1 MTRPQKHPKT
11 LLNTHKEK
19 KLIAEVIINSNV
31 KNLNKTFDYLV
42 PIDLENKISIGSR
55 VLVQFGNKKALEEA
69 FVVGFKDKSEFEAK
83 LKEIS
88 KVEDKLYLN
97 KEDVELAKWMAHRYF
112 CNVSD
117 CIKLMSPPGTLGKQ
131 IQNRVKEKTGKFVYL
146 KKEILE
152 IESEIEEGKIKN
164 PKQIRI
170 LRFLEENDGTHISD
184 LNLLTDTT
192 ISSIKTLEKN
202 GYIEIVEQVIERNP
216 FQNKEIK
223 RDKKLLLTEEQQNA
237 FQQISEKIQENAFD
251 EFLLYGVTG
260 SR

>member
-1 MTRPQKHPKT
+1 MV
-11 LLNTHKEK
+11 
-19 KLIAEVIINSNV
+19 AEVIINSIAR
-31 KNLNKTFDYLV
+31 D
-42 PIDLENKISIGSR
+42 
-55 VLVQFGNKKALEEA
+55 
-69 FVVGFKDKSEFEAK
+69 
-83 LKEIS
+83 
-88 KVEDKLYLN
+88 LN
-97 KEDVELAKWMAHRYF
+97 KEFHYIIPKELETKIKIGTKVLVPFSRVKTFEEGFVTGILEESSFAKKEIAQIEGEPLTEENILLAKLMAKRYF
-112 CNVSD
+112 CNISD

-170 LRFLEENDGTHISD
+170 LKFLEENDGTHISD

-237 FQQISEKIQENAFD
+237 FQQISKKIQENAFD

>member
-1 MTRPQKHPKT
+1 MV
-11 LLNTHKEK
+11 
-19 KLIAEVIINSNV
+19 AEVIINSIAR
-31 KNLNKTFDYLV
+31 D
-42 PIDLENKISIGSR
+42 
-55 VLVQFGNKKALEEA
+55 
-69 FVVGFKDKSEFEAK
+69 
-83 LKEIS
+83 
-88 KVEDKLYLN
+88 LN
-97 KEDVELAKWMAHRYF
+97 KEFHYIIPKELETKIKIGIKVLVPFSRVKTLEEGFVTGILEESSFAKKEIAQIEGEPLTEENILLAKLMAKRYF
-112 CNVSD
+112 CNISD

-152 IESEIEEGKIKN
+152 IESEIEDEKIKN

-192 ISSIKTLEKN
+192 ISSIKTLDKN
-202 GYIEIVEQVIERNP
+202 GYIEVVEQVIERNP

-223 RDKKLLLTEEQQNA
+223 RDKKLPLTDEQQKA
-237 FQQISEKIQENAFD
+237 FNQVKEKIKENHFD

>member
-1 MTRPQKHPKT
+1 MV
-11 LLNTHKEK
+11 
-19 KLIAEVIINSNV
+19 AEVIINSIAR
-31 KNLNKTFDYLV
+31 D
-42 PIDLENKISIGSR
+42 
-55 VLVQFGNKKALEEA
+55 
-69 FVVGFKDKSEFEAK
+69 
-83 LKEIS
+83 
-88 KVEDKLYLN
+88 LN
-97 KEDVELAKWMAHRYF
+97 KEFHYIIPKELETKIKIGTKVLVPFSRVKTFEEGFVTGILEESSFAKKEIAQIEGEPLTEENILLAKLMAKRYF
-112 CNVSD
+112 CNISD

-237 FQQISEKIQENAFD
+237 FQQISKKIQENAFD

>member
-1 MTRPQKHPKT
+1 MV
-11 LLNTHKEK
+11 
-19 KLIAEVIINSNV
+19 AEVIINSN
-31 KNLNKTFDYLV
+31 
-42 PIDLENKISIGSR
+42 
-55 VLVQFGNKKALEEA
+55 A
-69 FVVGFKDKSEFEAK
+69 KD
-83 LKEIS
+83 
-88 KVEDKLYLN
+88 LN
-97 KEDVELAKWMAHRYF
+97 KEFHYIIPKELETKIKIGTKVLVPFSRVKTFEEGFVTGILEESSFAKKEIAQIEGEPLTEENILLAKLMAKRYF
-112 CNVSD
+112 CNISD

-170 LRFLEENDGTHISD
+170 LKFLEENDGTHISD

-237 FQQISEKIQENAFD
+237 FQQISKKIQENAFD

>member
-1 MTRPQKHPKT
+1 MV
-11 LLNTHKEK
+11 
-19 KLIAEVIINSNV
+19 AEVIINSIAR
-31 KNLNKTFDYLV
+31 D
-42 PIDLENKISIGSR
+42 
-55 VLVQFGNKKALEEA
+55 
-69 FVVGFKDKSEFEAK
+69 
-83 LKEIS
+83 
-88 KVEDKLYLN
+88 LN
-97 KEDVELAKWMAHRYF
+97 KEFHYIIPKELETKIKIGTKVLVPFSRVKTLEEGFVTGILEESSFAKKEIAQIEGEPLTEENILLAKLMAKRYF
-112 CNVSD
+112 CNISD

-237 FQQISEKIQENAFD
+237 FQQISKKIQENAFD

>member
-1 MTRPQKHPKT
+1 MV
-11 LLNTHKEK
+11 
-19 KLIAEVIINSNV
+19 AEVIINS
-31 KNLNKTFDYLV
+31 
-42 PIDLENKISIGSR
+42 I
-55 VLVQFGNKKALEEA
+55 A
-69 FVVGFKDKSEFEAK
+69 KD
-83 LKEIS
+83 
-88 KVEDKLYLN
+88 LN
-97 KEDVELAKWMAHRYF
+97 KEFHYIIPKELETKIKIGTKVLVPFSRVKTFEEGFVTAILEESSFAKKEIAQIEGEPLTEENILLAKLMAKRYF
-112 CNVSD
+112 CNISD

-170 LRFLEENDGTHISD
+170 LKFLEENDGTHISD

-237 FQQISEKIQENAFD
+237 FQQISKKIQENAFD

>member
-1 MTRPQKHPKT
+1 MV
-11 LLNTHKEK
+11 
-19 KLIAEVIINSNV
+19 AEVIINSIAR
-31 KNLNKTFDYLV
+31 D
-42 PIDLENKISIGSR
+42 
-55 VLVQFGNKKALEEA
+55 
-69 FVVGFKDKSEFEAK
+69 
-83 LKEIS
+83 
-88 KVEDKLYLN
+88 LN
-97 KEDVELAKWMAHRYF
+97 KEFHYIIPKELETKIKIGIKVLVPFSRVKTLEEGFVTGILEESSFAKKEIAQIEGEPLTEENILLAKLMAKRYF
-112 CNVSD
+112 CNISD

-170 LRFLEENDGTHISD
+170 LRFLEENDGTHITD

-237 FQQISEKIQENAFD
+237 FQQISKKIQENAFD

>member
-1 MTRPQKHPKT
+1 MV
-11 LLNTHKEK
+11 
-19 KLIAEVIINSNV
+19 AEVIINS
-31 KNLNKTFDYLV
+31 
-42 PIDLENKISIGSR
+42 I
-55 VLVQFGNKKALEEA
+55 A
-69 FVVGFKDKSEFEAK
+69 KD
-83 LKEIS
+83 
-88 KVEDKLYLN
+88 LN
-97 KEDVELAKWMAHRYF
+97 KEFHYIIPKELETKIKIGTKVLVPFSRVKTLEEGFVTGILEESSFAKKEIAQIEGEPLTEENILLAKLMAKRYF
-112 CNVSD
+112 CNISD

-170 LRFLEENDGTHISD
+170 LKFLEENDGTHISD

-237 FQQISEKIQENAFD
+237 FQQISKKIQENAFD

>member
-1 MTRPQKHPKT
+1 M
-11 LLNTHKEK
+11 
-19 KLIAEVIINSNV
+19 
-31 KNLNKTFDYLV
+31 
-42 PIDLENKISIGSR
+42 
-55 VLVQFGNKKALEEA
+55 
-69 FVVGFKDKSEFEAK
+69 AK
-83 LKEIS
+83 
-88 KVEDKLYLN
+88 
-97 KEDVELAKWMAHRYF
+97 RYF
-112 CNVSD
+112 CNISD

-237 FQQISEKIQENAFD
+237 FQQISKKIQENAFD

>member
-1 MTRPQKHPKT
+1 MV
-11 LLNTHKEK
+11 
-19 KLIAEVIINSNV
+19 AEVIINS
-31 KNLNKTFDYLV
+31 
-42 PIDLENKISIGSR
+42 I
-55 VLVQFGNKKALEEA
+55 A
-69 FVVGFKDKSEFEAK
+69 KD
-83 LKEIS
+83 
-88 KVEDKLYLN
+88 LN
-97 KEDVELAKWMAHRYF
+97 KEFHYIIPKELETKIKIGTKVLVPFSRVKTFEEGFVTGILEESSFAKKEIAQIEGEPLTEENILLAKLMAKRYF
-112 CNVSD
+112 CNISD

-237 FQQISEKIQENAFD
+237 FQQISKKIQENAFD

>member
-1 MTRPQKHPKT
+1 MV
-11 LLNTHKEK
+11 
-19 KLIAEVIINSNV
+19 AEVIINSIARD
-31 KNLNKTFDYLV
+31 LNKEFHYIIPKELG
-42 PIDLENKISIGSR
+42 EKIRIGTR
-55 VLVQFGNKKALEEA
+55 VLVPFSRVKTLEEG
-69 FVVGFKDKSEFEAK
+69 FVTGILEESSFAKKEITQIEGEPLTEENISLAK
-83 LKEIS
+83 LM
-88 KVEDKLYLN
+88 
-97 KEDVELAKWMAHRYF
+97 AKRYF

-131 IQNRVKEKTGKFVYL
+131 MQNRVKEKTGKFVYL

-152 IESEIEEGKIKN
+152 IESEIEDENIKN

-192 ISSIKTLEKN
+192 ISSIKTLDKN
-202 GYIEIVEQVIERNP
+202 GYIEVVEQVIERNP

-223 RDKKLLLTEEQQNA
+223 RDKKLPLTDEQQKA
-237 FQQISEKIQENAFD
+237 FNQVKEKIKENHFD

>member
-1 MTRPQKHPKT
+1 MV
-11 LLNTHKEK
+11 
-19 KLIAEVIINSNV
+19 AEVIINSIA
-31 KNLNKTFDYLV
+31 KDLNKEFHYII
-42 PIDLENKISIGSR
+42 PKELEEKIRIGTR
-55 VLVQFGNKKALEEA
+55 VLVPFSRVKTLEEG
-69 FVVGFKDKSEFEAK
+69 FVTGILEESSFAKKEIAQIEGEPLTEENISLAK
-83 LKEIS
+83 LM
-88 KVEDKLYLN
+88 
-97 KEDVELAKWMAHRYF
+97 AKRYF

-117 CIKLMSPPGTLGKQ
+117 CIKLMLPPGTLGKQ
-131 IQNRVKEKTGKFVYL
+131 MQNRVKEKTGKFVYL

-152 IESEIEEGKIKN
+152 IESEIEEEKIKN

-170 LRFLEENDGTHISD
+170 LKFLEENDGTHISD

-202 GYIEIVEQVIERNP
+202 GYIEVVEQVIERNP

-223 RDKKLLLTEEQQNA
+223 RDKKLPLTDEQQKA
-237 FQQISEKIQENAFD
+237 FNQVKEKIKENHFD

>member
-1 MTRPQKHPKT
+1 MV
-11 LLNTHKEK
+11 
-19 KLIAEVIINSNV
+19 AEVIINSIAR
-31 KNLNKTFDYLV
+31 D
-42 PIDLENKISIGSR
+42 
-55 VLVQFGNKKALEEA
+55 
-69 FVVGFKDKSEFEAK
+69 
-83 LKEIS
+83 
-88 KVEDKLYLN
+88 LN
-97 KEDVELAKWMAHRYF
+97 KEFHYIIPKELETKIKIGTKVLVPFSRVKTFEEGFVTGILEESSFAKKEIAQIEGEPLTEENILLAKLMAKRYF
-112 CNVSD
+112 CNISD

-192 ISSIKTLEKN
+192 ISSIKTLDKN
-202 GYIEIVEQVIERNP
+202 GYIEVVEQVIERNP

-237 FQQISEKIQENAFD
+237 FQQISKKIQENAFD

>member
-1 MTRPQKHPKT
+1 MV
-11 LLNTHKEK
+11 
-19 KLIAEVIINSNV
+19 AEVIINS
-31 KNLNKTFDYLV
+31 
-42 PIDLENKISIGSR
+42 I
-55 VLVQFGNKKALEEA
+55 A
-69 FVVGFKDKSEFEAK
+69 KD
-83 LKEIS
+83 
-88 KVEDKLYLN
+88 LN
-97 KEDVELAKWMAHRYF
+97 KEFHYIIPKELETKIKIGTKVLVPFSRVKTLEEGFVTGILEESSFAKKEIAQIEGEPLTEENILLAKLMAKRYF
-112 CNVSD
+112 CNISD

-237 FQQISEKIQENAFD
+237 FQQISKKIQENAFD

>member
-1 MTRPQKHPKT
+1 MV
-11 LLNTHKEK
+11 
-19 KLIAEVIINSNV
+19 AEVIINS
-31 KNLNKTFDYLV
+31 
-42 PIDLENKISIGSR
+42 I
-55 VLVQFGNKKALEEA
+55 A
-69 FVVGFKDKSEFEAK
+69 KD
-83 LKEIS
+83 
-88 KVEDKLYLN
+88 LN
-97 KEDVELAKWMAHRYF
+97 KEFHYIIPKELETKIKIGTKVLVPFSRVKTFEEGFVTGILEESSFAKKEIAQIEGEPLTEENILLAKLMAKRYF
-112 CNVSD
+112 CNISD

-170 LRFLEENDGTHISD
+170 LKFLEENDGTHISD

-237 FQQISEKIQENAFD
+237 FQQISKKIQENAFD

>member
-1 MTRPQKHPKT
+1 MV
-11 LLNTHKEK
+11 
-19 KLIAEVIINSNV
+19 AEVIINSIA
-31 KNLNKTFDYLV
+31 KDLNKEFHYIIPKELETKIKIGTKVLV
-42 PIDLENKISIGSR
+42 PFSR
-55 VLVQFGNKKALEEA
+55 VKTLEEGFVTGILEEA
-69 FVVGFKDKSEFEAK
+69 SFAKKEIAQIEGEPLTEENILLAK
-83 LKEIS
+83 LM
-88 KVEDKLYLN
+88 
-97 KEDVELAKWMAHRYF
+97 AKRYF
-112 CNVSD
+112 CNISD

-237 FQQISEKIQENAFD
+237 FQQISKKIQENAFD